1 MQVFALIANQGQRM
15 VPIAKNLT
23 ALVAGDNCADCCG
36 RINRVAGNAAGLHC

>member
-1 MQVFALIANQGQRM
+1 MHVFALIVNEGRRM

-36 RINRVAGNAAGLHC
+36 RISRVAGNAAGLHC